1 MLEILP
7 RRLGRN
13 KNNSNY
19 FLPPTISGELHGD
32 RTAVATGITAHGY
45 APALA
50 LCRKLVAACH
60 DPRTRLELFR
70 KNGTLALRIRSIGE
84 GAQLRIDGDGT
95 RFERLPDGL
104 QQRRPA
110 ASPMQ
115 RNEPV
120 VSGDGPNPSNAPDD
134 GCPS

>member
-7 RRLGRN
+7 GRLGRN

-32 RTAVATGITAHGY
+32 RTAVAAGIIATGYT
-45 APALA
+45 PALK
-50 LCRKLVAACH
+50 LCRLLVAAGH

-70 KNGTLALRIRSIGE
+70 KNGTLALTVRSIGE

-110 ASPMQ
+110 ASPMR
-115 RNEPV
+115 RNEPAV
-120 VSGDGPNPSNAPDD
+120 GGGRPQSI
-134 GCPS
+134 